1 MKKIFFL
8 LCVFPFIAKSQVAIG
23 KTSID
28 GSGILDFPT
37 GTTKGIILPNVI
49 NNVNINPIEPGTLVF
64 DLNSSKIKYYNG
76 TWIELS
82 DKDGISPTLNPGND
96 IVTNNGVIIGADTS
110 TANGALVLES
120 NDKALI
126 LPKIIDPVTS
136 VKSPVA
142 GMICYDP
149 NKKLF
154 CLYNGK
160 DWFFWK

>member
-1 MKKIFFL
+1 MTILPLF
-8 LCVFPFIAKSQVAIG
+8 ATAQVAIG

-37 GTTKGIILPNVI
+37 GTTKGIILPNVLD
-49 NNVNINPIEPGTLVF
+49 NENISPIEVGTLVF
-64 DLNSSKIKYYNG
+64 DRTSSKVKFYNG
-76 TWIELS
+76 TWVELS
-82 DKDGISPTLNPGND
+82 DKTGISPTLNSGVD
-96 IVTNNGVIIGADTS
+96 IVSNNGVIIGAATS

-126 LPKIIDPVTS
+126 LPKIVDPVTN

-149 NKKLF
+149 SKKLF